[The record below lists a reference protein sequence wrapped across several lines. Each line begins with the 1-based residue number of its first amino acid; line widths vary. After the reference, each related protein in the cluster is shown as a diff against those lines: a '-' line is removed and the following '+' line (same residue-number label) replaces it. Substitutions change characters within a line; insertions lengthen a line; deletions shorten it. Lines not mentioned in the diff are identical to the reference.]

1 MDLSNPSRENISYIM
16 NRINEKLRVVNTG
29 VLNPDLF
36 DTDQYEE
43 LLEIYQMIDKKDR
56 FSISEQEAI
65 VTELGRLRKG

>member
-1 MDLSNPSRENISYIM
+1 MDLTKPSRENISYIM

-36 DTDQYEE
+36 DTDLYEE